1 MCERNVLVTY
11 IYVFLGSLFA
21 TFFFFCCE
29 FQCHVIT
36 EEHKR
41 SPVSD
46 LAILLRLAETL
57 RSQVKSPARTSIIE
71 VLVETCHK
79 RKSGLVRNSPQGHQ
93 NGTSTAPRKALAI
106 PTTPS
111 AVTFPL
117 PLWQQLNTTS
127 FARSLKLSTS
137 DIVSLFLGSW
147 MSVLDSKREQFFLFI
162 SFLLQVIIFPQSHP
176 LQFYCFNP
184 KRRVGILLSLQ
195 SRRTQDKIE
204 GLQTSYK
211 QFSRF
216 MVD

>member
-71 VLVETCHK
+71 VLVETFHK

-137 DIVSLFLGSW
+137 DIVSLFRDLGCPFWIRSE
-147 MSVLDSKREQFFLFI
+147 SNFFYLYLFC
-162 SFLLQVIIFPQSHP
+162 
-176 LQFYCFNP
+176 Y
-184 KRRVGILLSLQ
+184 KLLSFPSPTLF
-195 SRRTQDKIE
+195 SFTASIPSAGLVFCLVCNLDELRTK
-204 GLQTSYK
+204 
-211 QFSRF
+211 
-216 MVD
+216 